1 MHLPYNAGA
10 CLLRYADTVG
20 RRSRAAAA
28 IGWVAEIDEEGG
40 MVLGTEGLP
49 PREAVQQLLNAAWA
63 AHAVRAMAALGL
75 ADRLAAG
82 PRTPG
87 ALADATGAH
96 APTLAR
102 FLRTLAAL
110 GLCATE
116 ADGRVRLTPR
126 GEVLRA
132 DAPGSV
138 RPYALAIHAPHVDRA
153 WDDLP
158 EAVRTGEPAFPRV
171 HGLGLWD
178 YLAARP
184 EEQALFDA
192 AMTGGADVR
201 ARALLEA
208 RDLSGIGTLVDVGG
222 GQGRL
227 LAAALT
233 ATSGLRGVLFDRP
246 EVLPGAEAFLSTTG
260 VEDRCALVG
269 GDFFAALPPGG
280 DAYVLAIVIH
290 DWADDEATA
299 ILRACHRAMA
309 PGAKVWLIEQVV
321 EPGDA
326 YDRVKLLDLLML
338 VLFGAQERTEAQYRA
353 LLEGAGFERVAVHPT
368 ATPYSVVEAVRPG

>member
-1 MHLPYNAGA
+1 
-10 CLLRYADTVG
+10 
-20 RRSRAAAA
+20 
-28 IGWVAEIDEEGG
+28 
-40 MVLGTEGLP
+40 
-49 PREAVQQLLNAAWA
+49 VQQLLNAAWA

-178 YLAARP
+178 YLAERTHRHEGIVAAERGTGRSPAENDRGRTTGNDRPKPLFLVPADHVTTNGLVQQPARSTV
-184 EEQALFDA
+184 ARSRN
-192 AMTGGADVR
+192 GAR
-201 ARALLEA
+201 FPP
-208 RDLSGIGTLVDVGG
+208 SGPPI
-222 GQGRL
+222 
-227 LAAALT
+227 AAALRDRRMVLQVKG
-233 ATSGLRGVLFDRP
+233 ATFGPLRDNGGACRRGAGVAP
-246 EVLPGAEAFLSTTG
+246 EVRGGRRATG
-260 VEDRCALVG
+260 PR
-269 GDFFAALPPGG
+269 P
-280 DAYVLAIVIH
+280 
-290 DWADDEATA
+290 
-299 ILRACHRAMA
+299 
-309 PGAKVWLIEQVV
+309 VW
-321 EPGDA
+321 
-326 YDRVKLLDLLML
+326 R
-338 VLFGAQERTEAQYRA
+338 ER
-353 LLEGAGFERVAVHPT
+353 
-368 ATPYSVVEAVRPG
+368 